1 MGIGTFGSFTQARLG
16 IYAAQSGLS
25 VTGNNI
31 ANINTAGYTR
41 QKLDQS
47 SFYAGGSDRYYG
59 KHDIRVGNGV
69 LCQGVS
75 QLRDPYLDIRYR
87 GQMSNVGAMDAK
99 LNGLTSIQQVLD
111 EVGKGDEA
119 FGVLGAQ
126 LSNFLKQL
134 ENLSDQTGHVE
145 YDTQVRSA
153 AEALI
158 KQFNSYANQLK
169 DVYKNA
175 ETKFTQDV
183 KTVNS
188 ILTSIRDLNTS
199 IRKAQIHGD
208 NALELRDQRNNL
220 IDELSTYM
228 KIDVIYS
235 EEDIGGGTMI
245 EKLTIRLGDAN
256 PDPTVDSDSSVLIDG
271 SYAGQISIDQIAKP
285 NPNYDA
291 NKPLGPN
298 NFPYL
303 DANGNQVEHE
313 ADAQQINHPN
323 FNLTL
328 GPLTHKNG
336 TILKDR
342 DGNDSTAVNLHDND
356 LLGSLQSQREMLTEA
371 GEFTPQDV
379 IQNVDPSAAIKRG
392 IPYYQKS
399 LDLLARQFAG
409 IFNDANQ
416 GYLRNSA
423 GNYVDANGKE
433 LMVGGQPFSANGLT
447 DAQMKDPAIQ
457 KYIEMVNGKP
467 TLNLDKYMADQKPPI
482 EKRGGALFSNR
493 GDNND
498 PENITASNIS
508 ISAQWSKGPLIVNS
522 FVQSETGEV
531 ASTDSSN
538 IAHMIVLMNQKTDYY
553 PSDLVAGTNGDKMF
567 SGSFNEMWINMGAV
581 LGNDMMV
588 TNTQLNTHY
597 SNAVDIDT
605 SRSAVSGVDLNDE
618 AMSLMQY
625 SKSYNA
631 ACRLMTTL
639 DSILDKLI
647 NGTGL
652 TT

>member
-416 GYLRNSA
+416 GFLRNKDGFYVNAA
-423 GNYVDANGKE
+423 GTVIVDAQGKPIKADQPMTPE
-433 LMVGGQPFSANGLT
+433 LKKYLNDHGGQW
-447 DAQMKDPAIQ
+447 K
-457 KYIEMVNGKP
+457 
-467 TLNLDKYMADQKPPI
+467 
-482 EKRGGALFSNR
+482 GGALFSNR

>member
-256 PDPTVDSDSSVLIDG
+256 PAPTVDSDSSVLIDG

-416 GYLRNSA
+416 GFLRNKDGFYVNAA
-423 GNYVDANGKE
+423 GTVIVDAQGKPIKADQPMTPE
-433 LMVGGQPFSANGLT
+433 LKKYLNDHGGQW
-447 DAQMKDPAIQ
+447 K
-457 KYIEMVNGKP
+457 
-467 TLNLDKYMADQKPPI
+467 
-482 EKRGGALFSNR
+482 GGALFSNR

>member
-16 IYAAQSGLS
+16 IYAAQAGLS

-31 ANINTAGYTR
+31 ANINTTGYTR
-41 QKLDQS
+41 QRLDQS

-59 KHDIRVGNGV
+59 KYDVRIGNGV

-87 GQMSNVGAMDAK
+87 AQMSGVGAMDAK
-99 LNGLTSIQQVLD
+99 LSGLQSIQQILD
-111 EVGKGDEA
+111 EVGNGDDA
-119 FGVLGAQ
+119 FGILGAQ
-126 LSNFLKQL
+126 FSNFLKQL
-134 ENLSDQTGHVE
+134 ENLSDQTGHAE

-153 AEALI
+153 AEALV
-158 KQFNSYANQLK
+158 KQFNSYANQLN

-183 KTVNS
+183 KTVNT
-188 ILTSIRDLNTS
+188 ILTNIRDLNTS

-208 NALELRDQRNNL
+208 KALELRDERNNL

-235 EEDIGGGTMI
+235 EEDIGGGTMV

-256 PDPTVDSDSSVLIDG
+256 PDPNSKTDSSVLIDG
-271 SYAGQISIDQIAKP
+271 SYAGQFSLTQIPKP
-285 NPNYDA
+285 NPDF
-291 NKPLGPN
+291 KPGDPQQGTNL
-298 NFPYL
+298 PYL
-303 DANGNQVEHE
+303 DANGRPVEKPE
-313 ADAQQINHPN
+313 DAEQIDSPN
-323 FNLTL
+323 FDLTL
-328 GPLTHKNG
+328 GALTHKNG
-336 TILKDR
+336 TVLN
-342 DGNDSTAVNLHDND
+342 GSTAVNLHDND
-356 LLGSLQSQREMLTEA
+356 LHGSLQAQREMLTEA

-379 IQNVDPSAAIKRG
+379 VQNVDPNAAIKRG

-399 LDLLARQFAG
+399 LDLLARQFANV
-409 IFNDANQ
+409 FNEANQ
-416 GYLRNSA
+416 GYRRNSA
-423 GNYVDANGKE
+423 GNYVDPATGNE
-433 LMVGGQPFSANGLT
+433 LLVNNQPFPVEGLS
-447 DAQMKDPAIQ
+447 DAQLQALQADPNTTQFVTNVAGKLTLDLDGYMKS
-457 KYIEMVNGKP
+457 
-467 TLNLDKYMADQKPPI
+467 LNI
-482 EKRGGALFSNR
+482 EKQGGPLFSNR

-498 PENITASNIS
+498 PTGIDASNIS
-508 ISAQWSKGPLIVNS
+508 ISAQWSTGPLIVNS
-522 FVQSETGEV
+522 FVQNGTQVG
-531 ASTDSSN
+531 STDSSN
-538 IAHMIVLMNQKTDYY
+538 IAHMIVLMNKKMDYN

-567 SGSFNEMWINMGAV
+567 NGSFNEMWVNMGSV
-581 LGNDMMV
+581 LGNDMML
-588 TNTQLNTHY
+588 TNIQLKNHY
-597 SNAVDIDT
+597 SNAVDVDT